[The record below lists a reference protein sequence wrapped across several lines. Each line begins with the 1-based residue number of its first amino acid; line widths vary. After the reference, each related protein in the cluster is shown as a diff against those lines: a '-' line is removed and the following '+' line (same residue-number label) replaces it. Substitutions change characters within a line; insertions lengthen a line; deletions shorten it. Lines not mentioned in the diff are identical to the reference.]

1 MPARRNR
8 FRNCAVRVIN
18 QMLRRK
24 YLFRSDDIVVLRS
37 EQKHWTVQFGEID
50 PAAQRDEMS
59 GGQPV
64 FFEQLSHDLR
74 VIDAGQI
81 HGPAMPFA
89 EARLQAAKWR

>member
-1 MPARRNR
+1 MPARRNGSP
-8 FRNCAVRVIN
+8 NGAMRVIN
-18 QMLRRK
+18 KMLRRK

-64 FFEQLSHDLR
+64 FLAQLSHDLQ
-74 VIDAGQI
+74 VIDAGQV
-81 HGPAMPFA
+81 HGPRMPIA
-89 EARLQAAKWR
+89 EARLQAVKWR